1 MLRTLKTGYPQKRLS
16 CRNESRRGHAKAGDF
31 GFNPAKPELGTRE
44 IFLRGIQAHP
54 QDYVDLWSLEE
65 FEGVTPAKIRGLATH
80 LLNQI
85 PEILGTPLEQRERR
99 E

>member
-1 MLRTLKTGYPQKRLS
+1 MPKRIPPRP
-16 CRNESRRGHAKAGDF
+16 CKSRRFWIQSGKARVGDKR
-31 GFNPAKPELGTRE
+31 NLSAR
-44 IFLRGIQAHP
+44 QVHP
-54 QDYVDLWSLEE
+54 QGYVDLWSLEE